1 MKFDITKAHCF
12 YFKEISKIPHG
23 SGNEQALSDW
33 ICQLAEQ
40 RGLRVRQDELGNVI
54 VYVPATAGYENHRG
68 VILQAHMDMVCEKE
82 SGSTHDFT
90 IEPLDLYVDGTLLR
104 ARGTTLGADD
114 GMGVAYMLDIMTDES
129 LPHPYLELC
138 FTVQEEV
145 GLVGVKALKAEYFR
159 ARRLINLDGGGEVC
173 TYTSLSGSRTMEIVK
188 RLEWQEMS
196 VAGFS
201 CVVEGLRGGRLG
213 DDISKERANA
223 WKLMA
228 RVLYYFHCHG
238 VQIRLAR
245 VTSGKNSGIPER
257 AEVDFVSS
265 SEAAYLKELLDQ
277 VWEDIRQEYEYTD
290 PDIQISLSQT
300 DVRRV
305 ADQAGSLELI
315 KLLYLLPFGVKARF
329 LTLEGLPSYSA
340 NVGRV
345 ELCGDMICIG
355 CSARSPFD
363 SCMQDGEMTVELL
376 CRLCKAKITDI
387 NDYYGY
393 RYEKDSPLRKIMD
406 QVYLE
411 QYGKPLQHVAAH
423 GGNECGAFKHLFPD
437 MDIVTS
443 GAIYDDPHTPNET
456 LDLESFDRC
465 IRFLKTFLT
474 RL

>member
-1 MKFDITKAHCF
+1 M
-12 YFKEISKIPHG
+12 
-23 SGNEQALSDW
+23 
-33 ICQLAEQ
+33 
-40 RGLRVRQDELGNVI
+40 I

-228 RVLYYFHCHG
+228 RVLYYFH
-238 VQIRLAR
+238 
-245 VTSGKNSGIPER
+245 
-257 AEVDFVSS
+257 
-265 SEAAYLKELLDQ
+265 
-277 VWEDIRQEYEYTD
+277 
-290 PDIQISLSQT
+290 
-300 DVRRV
+300 
-305 ADQAGSLELI
+305 
-315 KLLYLLPFGVKARF
+315 
-329 LTLEGLPSYSA
+329 
-340 NVGRV
+340 
-345 ELCGDMICIG
+345 
-355 CSARSPFD
+355 
-363 SCMQDGEMTVELL
+363 
-376 CRLCKAKITDI
+376 
-387 NDYYGY
+387 
-393 RYEKDSPLRKIMD
+393 
-406 QVYLE
+406 
-411 QYGKPLQHVAAH
+411 
-423 GGNECGAFKHLFPD
+423 
-437 MDIVTS
+437 
-443 GAIYDDPHTPNET
+443 
-456 LDLESFDRC
+456 
-465 IRFLKTFLT
+465 
-474 RL
+474 